1 MKKAIIFTL
10 IFMVSLFFYKDINA
24 NYVFD
29 EPEVYTEI
37 YDLAD
42 LPNVVTRPVAT
53 WGTAD
58 YFQSW
63 YGGNPVIWFQDLEL
77 NSYKFELRPEFRTE
91 LLDAAKAAYIAD
103 TGITPAY
110 FFVLAQPDFGDP
122 YRLSWNMEYIL
133 NGITMS
139 FKFQAFDEA
148 QQPIE
153 IFDFNYT
160 IENSDH
166 ASGGWTKNGAFSV
179 LNDYPS
185 TSGVYEFI
193 APVGAVMEYSLDG
206 YTFERVIDY
215 DGTEKYNK
223 FKVSIGTEE
232 GTLFF
237 SSIYYRQNKYDE
249 EMTDELSV
257 DLGEYNPS
265 TFKLRYLSIDSISD
279 IPVENLT
286 TVSGLPETTGNVLGK
301 EGSMGTVHF
310 KVEGTNVLAIISYN
324 NQVYYVKYSFAA
336 NTDMSIFSNTYENY
350 YYTSL
355 NEKFIMVNQGDTSI
369 FTVENI
375 LEQPFIPFTIWN
387 LNTNELKTVKKYNVY
402 MYSKK
407 EEANNI
413 YAYFYVDNYIID
425 NLVSVTVSMRYKY
438 VYLFNEGD
446 WQYYYKTLDADETNY
461 GGGTGW
467 QLEMLTGTMF
477 SAFSGLMGGLT
488 AKYRIAFFGSV
499 LLRNVENKN
508 FNFGQISEIEDI
520 TPSVELI
527 QELNMAYSS
536 KYPNFN
542 GLNTDLGVFKL
553 HLGQFNKIFSTG
565 IRIDETFNYI
575 GNQEGINVIEFTY
588 ITNTTVYTVKG
599 EDINLVFVPGEGTNE
614 TPPLDLDIPTAWDK
628 FIDFLKK
635 AYILVVGV
643 VWAYTLKYV
652 YEPVQAITGKK
663 IIGLSRLVV
672 AAGWFAAVYGI
683 IIWWMDFS
691 SK

>member
-77 NSYKFELRPEFRTE
+77 NSYKFELRTEFRTE

-133 NGITMS
+133 NGISMS
-139 FKFQAFDEA
+139 FKFQAFDES

-185 TSGVYEFI
+185 TSGVYEFT

-206 YTFERVIDY
+206 FTFDRVIDY

-223 FKVSIGTEE
+223 FKVSIGIEE

-286 TVSGLPETTGNVLGK
+286 TVSALPETTGNVLGK

-375 LEQPFIPFTIWN
+375 LDQPFIPFTIWN
-387 LNTNELKTVKKYNVY
+387 LNTNELKTLKKYNVY
-402 MYSKK
+402 MYSRK
-407 EEANNI
+407 EEADNV

-425 NLVSVTVSMRYKY
+425 HLVSVTVAMRYQY
-438 VYLFNEGD
+438 VYWWGDNGD

-461 GGGTGW
+461 GGGSGYLLDIITGSF
-467 QLEMLTGTMF
+467 F
-477 SAFSGLMGGLT
+477 SVFSGVGGAIT
-488 AKYRIAFFGSV
+488 AKYRIALFGSV
-499 LLRNVENKN
+499 LLRNVENPL
-508 FNFGQISEIEDI
+508 FNYGQISEIEDI
-520 TPSVELI
+520 NPSIELI
-527 QELNMAYSS
+527 QELNMAYSNE
-536 KYPNFN
+536 YPTFN
-542 GLNTDLGVFKL
+542 GLNTDLSVYKL
-553 HLGQFNKIFSTG
+553 HLGQFKKTFSKG
-565 IRIDETFNYI
+565 IWIDPEFNYI
-575 GNQEGINVIEFTY
+575 GNQEGINVVEFTY
-588 ITNTTVYTVKG
+588 MTDTTMYEVKG
-599 EDINLVFVPGEGTNE
+599 EDINLSFVAGPGTNE
-614 TPPLDLDIPTAWDK
+614 TPTNFGEEALWNKFLD
-628 FIDFLKK
+628 FIQK
-635 AYILVVGV
+635 AYILLVAA
-643 VWAYTLKYV
+643 VWALTLKYV
-652 YEPVQAITGKK
+652 YEPVQALTGKK
-663 IIGLSRLVV
+663 IIGLSRLAV
-672 AAGWFAAVYGI
+672 AGGWFAAVYGI